1 MMKIPVTLACV
12 LAGVVSLG
20 AAQHDGGDPAS
31 ASQQLLADRCVSCH
45 GPEKQ
50 KGGLR
55 LDARASLLAGG
66 DSGPAIIVSN
76 ATASLLYSNVA
87 GLNPESVMPPKGERL
102 TTNEIALL
110 IAWINS
116 GAVWPSNAVSQ
127 LAKTEHWSFKP
138 IVRA

>member
-20 AAQHDGGDPAS
+20 AAQHRGDPAL
-31 ASQQLLADRCVSCH
+31 AAQKLLADRCVSCH

-55 LDARASLLAGG
+55 LDAGESLLAGG

-87 GLNPESVMPPKGERL
+87 GLKPDSVMPPKGDR
-102 TTNEIALL
+102 
-110 IAWINS
+110 
-116 GAVWPSNAVSQ
+116 
-127 LAKTEHWSFKP
+127 
-138 IVRA
+138 